1 MGEWEVWLTAGEG
14 QPVIRWT
21 AQQGVWGTWP
31 PALGVLV
38 VRYWHTPLGNGVNW
52 GDGLYGHP
60 GTLKGAAMTDDVTF
74 ARVLAEAHATTV
86 PPSQR

>member
-1 MGEWEVWLTAGEG
+1 MGEWDVWLTAGAG

-21 AQQGVWGTWP
+21 AQQGAWGTWP
-31 PALGVLV
+31 SDLGVLV
-38 VRYWHTPLGNGVNW
+38 VRYWRTSHGHGVNW

-60 GTLKGAAMTDDVTF
+60 DTLTNAAMTDDATF
-74 ARVLAEAHATTV
+74 ERVLAEAHATTV